1 MFGRKKKQKLEE
13 EDVLDPAELETD
25 EDLEDGELEE
35 EELDDTADEGIEGE
49 ETDDDDN
56 SDDEGDADEGEE
68 LDQDELDEDELDE
81 DELED
86 EDAFDDDSLEADQE
100 LREDGPF
107 DIDEVDLDAD
117 EIDRLDFGSLI
128 LTPFDEMQLQLQVDQ
143 TSGQVQSVLVVSEQ
157 SALEVALFA
166 APARSS
172 MIKDV
177 ADDMVAST
185 VAAGGESEMLEG
197 PFGPEIRRIIPVEAP
212 DGEQAWHVSRTWFA
226 QGPRWLLRGV
236 LMGEAAMQDGFEG
249 AGELLFE
256 FFCNVV
262 VRRGEEPMVPGDLIP
277 MQLPEELIQADES

>member
-1 MFGRKKKQKLEE
+1 MIFGRKKKQKLEE

-25 EDLEDGELEE
+25 EDLED
-35 EELDDTADEGIEGE
+35 EELDDDAADEAVEG
-49 ETDDDDN
+49 DD
-56 SDDEGDADEGEE
+56 SDDEDDS
-68 LDQDELDEDELDE
+68 DD

-86 EDAFDDDSLEADQE
+86 EDAIDDDSLEADQE

-143 TSGQVQSVLVVSEQ
+143 ASGQVQSVLVVAEQ

-172 MIKDV
+172 MVKDV

-236 LMGEAAMQDGFEG
+236 LMGEAAVQDGFEG

-277 MQLPEELIQADES
+277 MQLPEELIQADEA